1 MNEERDS
8 GIPRS
13 RHFLSIV
20 IPLFR
25 EGSHFRDSFN
35 RIDSCARETGITFE
49 FILVDDGSDDDTWQV
64 ISEICREEPNVRGL
78 RFSRNFGKEAA
89 IHAGLEHARGNAVIV
104 MDGDLQH
111 SPEMI
116 PGMVYAWIEEGFQ
129 VVNVVRSGRGGRSF
143 GYRIAAWMHG
153 LILKMLSGFDL
164 QGASDFKLL
173 DRAVVE
179 AFLEMKEKRIFYRGL
194 IAWLGFRQKNLEMP
208 ELEGMKPGSSW
219 SSRGLIRLALNSLTS
234 FSTLALHLVTVLGLV
249 LLLFSLGLAVHTLL
263 FWLRGTA
270 VPGFTTV
277 ILLQLLFSSI
287 IMIALGI
294 IGEYLATI
302 FHEIK
307 DRPRYILMQEFSEVD
322 SSQDGE

>member
-8 GIPRS
+8 GVPRS
-13 RHFLSIV
+13 RHLLSIV

-25 EGSHFRDSFN
+25 EGVHFRESFK
-35 RIDSCARETGITFE
+35 RIVSCTRETGIPCE

-64 ISEICREEPNVRGL
+64 ISAICREDPTVKGL

-89 IHAGLEHARGNAVIV
+89 IYAGLEHTRGNAVIV

-116 PGMVYAWIEEGFQ
+116 PGMVHAWIEDGFQ
-129 VVNVVRSGRGGRSF
+129 VVNVVRSGRGRRSF
-143 GYRIAAWMHG
+143 GYRMAAWMHG
-153 LILKMLSGFDL
+153 SILKMLSGFDL

-219 SSRGLIRLALNSLTS
+219 NSRGLIRLALNSLTS

-277 ILLQLLFSSI
+277 ILLQLFFSSI

-307 DRPRYILMQEFSEVD
+307 DRPRYILVQEFSEVD